1 VKWNVKDGDKVKQ
14 GQEVLEVETDKAVF
28 PVEATASGT
37 IHIGPFANGA
47 VVPVLEVVAVIGK
60 PEDKFT
66 PGGASAPAEAEQ
78 PAAAPAAVEATTVAA
93 APAAAAQSDRVFAS
107 PRARKLA
114 EGKGIDLAQVP
125 PTGGEGCAWSK
136 KTCWPS
142 WKSSPKPP
150 RWRKTWPP
158 RLAFRC
164 LPSPAAA
171 SAA

>member
-1 VKWNVKDGDKVKQ
+1 MKWNVKDGDKVKQ